1 LPILIN
7 CVEPSLVRETKHTI
21 GSIKHQQYGLLVGYW
36 LIGGPRQ
43 SLWLYSDL
51 DYGFAFAM
59 GLGFI
64 RGVKM
69 HSGITKG
76 SKYLNINR
84 YRYRYI
90 YWQTKYRRID
100 LC

>member
-1 LPILIN
+1 LCRTFARSRNETYNWIN
-7 CVEPSLVRETKHTI
+7 KTSTVR
-21 GSIKHQQYGLLVGYW
+21 
-36 LIGGPRQ
+36 LIG
-43 SLWLYSDL
+43 WLLAYWRAKSVAL
-51 DYGFAFAM
+51 VVFRFGLFAFAM